1 MGAWELGGQV
11 WKWWER
17 QGVGSWP
24 EWSWGEPGDTL
35 QSEDEGA
42 GFSGIH
48 TGPGSPVRQT
58 HLGEQPQAGARE
70 SLSL

>member
-11 WKWWER
+11 WKGWER
-17 QGVGSWP
+17 QGMGSWP
-24 EWSWGEPGDTL
+24 EWSWGESGDTL

-48 TGPGSPVRQT
+48 TGPGSQVRQT
-58 HLGEQPQAGARE
+58 RLGEQEAGTRE